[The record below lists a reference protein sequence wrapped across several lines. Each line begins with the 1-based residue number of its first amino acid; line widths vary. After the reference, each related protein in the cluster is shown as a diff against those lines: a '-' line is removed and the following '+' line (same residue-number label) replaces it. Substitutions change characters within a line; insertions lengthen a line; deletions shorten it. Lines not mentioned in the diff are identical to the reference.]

1 VCVCVCVSHTRL
13 TVWYDRDNKP
23 VRKLWVTGHSL
34 GGALATLFVAQMMQ
48 VCPIPLHAF
57 RSFHSL

>member
-1 VCVCVCVSHTRL
+1 
-13 TVWYDRDNKP
+13 VWRDDDRDNKP

-48 VCPIPLHAF
+48 VCTPLTPKA
-57 RSFHSL
+57 SI